1 MASLQIEIKDD
12 KIYTY
17 FDSINISGETE
28 RITIEEEVDNA
39 NIQGEG
45 QNVTVNI
52 KEEKSPVEI
61 GTRSDN
67 PSEIEVKLEQSSESD
82 DNSDRLSVTQSRD
95 AGKRPLPHQLP
106 SHRVPFQGTCTGNL
120 LQRRRWQMEDFKFE
134 DASGVIFEGKG
145 EMVKCGTCGERFF
158 RIVSH
163 LKSNSTCALKID
175 LEEFRKQLNRYN
187 SRKRKRKSDDI
198 AREKDIEAFRQE
210 LRRRKRKSDDKARE
224 KDLAAF
230 RQELRKRKRK
240 SDDKARKMDL
250 AAFREAARRRKKRSD
265 VSLCRK
271 DKISFIAKKQDPVS
285 SDSDRSLE

>member
-1 MASLQIEIKDD
+1 MRSSPSSLLVVHVILDR
-12 KIYTY
+12 
-17 FDSINISGETE
+17 INKPGLSTGG
-28 RITIEEEVDNA
+28 NF
-39 NIQGEG
+39 
-45 QNVTVNI
+45 
-52 KEEKSPVEI
+52 K
-61 GTRSDN
+61 
-67 PSEIEVKLEQSSESD
+67 
-82 DNSDRLSVTQSRD
+82 RLSRSWKVNSRSISL
-95 AGKRPLPHQLP
+95 PLLDDGPN
-106 SHRVPFQGTCTGNL
+106 SGD
-120 LQRRRWQMEDFKFE
+120 RWQMEDFKFE